1 MPIFPL
7 ISKLMSEYWYS
18 LMVIV
23 RRPQS
28 YADYTK
34 LREDEVEVLSTNA
47 SGFGDTFGTEAN
59 WLG

>member
-1 MPIFPL
+1 
-7 ISKLMSEYWYS
+7 MSEYWYS